1 MDKTIEK
8 KKTCENSALRF
19 SQNDLKKKNGPVT
32 IKTQDFKCGIGS
44 RSDDTE
50 DIEQR
55 CGS

>member
-19 SQNDLKKKNGPVT
+19 SQNDLKKKKGPVT

>member
-1 MDKTIEK
+1 M

-19 SQNDLKKKNGPVT
+19 SQNDLKKCPVT
-32 IKTQDFKCGIGS
+32 KKTQDFKCGIGS

>member
-1 MDKTIEK
+1 M

-19 SQNDLKKKNGPVT
+19 SQNDLTKMSCHKK
-32 IKTQDFKCGIGS
+32 KTQDFKRGIGS